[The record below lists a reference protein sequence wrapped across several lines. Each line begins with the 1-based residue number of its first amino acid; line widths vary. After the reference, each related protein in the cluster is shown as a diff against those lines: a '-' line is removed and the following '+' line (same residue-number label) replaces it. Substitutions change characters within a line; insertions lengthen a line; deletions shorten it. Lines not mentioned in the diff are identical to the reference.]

1 MFRNIIEKF
10 TKKKALSQQA
20 IAELINTTPE
30 ALEKFEKAYR
40 VARVTRDRT
49 ANTVLPDTVQPSS
62 QLTESQQESID
73 NMTENIVND
82 LLVQTKIWSTDGTK
96 VVDLIPTKIP
106 ECMTDSVNPAT
117 IEALPADYRP
127 QLTGLSMSVDLQ
139 QPSSPAV
146 LYFLQ
151 QYLKTG
157 DRHCYDMFRQGLDI
171 LDLDPLLY
179 DIIGTNKNSM
189 GYWLPAINSA
199 VKNTPN
205 PFFKIPATKVVTVPI
220 TLLQLTRQPYELL
233 TPTTKRILNEF
244 CRKAFDLDDS
254 KTYFV
259 KTGTNASKFNFRNA
273 KVQGASEVQ
282 TLGEYLLYN
291 HSRALSMA
299 SPLCQPSIYGMATT
313 TEWVVR
319 DFIEDKENNPTIYN
333 GLPLHTEYRVF
344 VDMDRDRVLSIENY
358 WRPDVMEQRFERP
371 ALTGLEEVDNVHDA
385 ITYGAN
391 KARLCE
397 RYEANKDTVAEHIAA
412 LLPNIDLCGQWS
424 IDVMQNGDDFYIID
438 MATAESSAFYESVEP
453 ALRRPLPE
461 NWIPKLPYSRWWVW
475 YDWI

>member
-30 ALEKFEKAYR
+30 ALQEFEKAYH
-40 VARVTRDRT
+40 VARITRDRT

-62 QLTESQQESID
+62 QLTESQQASID
-73 NMTENIVND
+73 NMTENIVDD
-82 LLVQTKIWSTDGTK
+82 LLAQTKIWSTDGTK
-96 VVDLIPTKIP
+96 VVDLIPTCISGQ
-106 ECMTDSVNPAT
+106 MVDSVNPAD
-117 IEALPADYRP
+117 IAALPADYRP
-127 QLTGLSMSVDLQ
+127 QLTGTSMSVDIQ

-151 QYLKTG
+151 QYLKRG
-157 DRHCYDMFRQGLDI
+157 DRRDYDMFRQGLDI

-179 DIIGTNKNSM
+179 HIIEMNKNSM
-189 GYWLPAINSA
+189 SHWLPAINYA
-199 VKNTPN
+199 VKNTSD

-244 CRKAFDLDDS
+244 CHKAFDLDDS

-313 TEWVVR
+313 VEWVVR

-344 VDMDRDRVLSIENY
+344 VDMDANNVLSIENY

-391 KARLCE
+391 KQRLCE
-397 RYEANKDTVAEHIAA
+397 RYEANKDAVAAHIKE
-412 LLPNIDLCGQWS
+412 LLPNIDLNGQWS

-461 NWIPKLPYSRWWVW
+461 NWIPKLPYSRW
-475 YDWI
+475 

>member
-10 TKKKALSQQA
+10 TKKKALSPQA

-30 ALEKFEKAYR
+30 ALQEFEKAYH

-49 ANTVLPDTVQPSS
+49 ADTALPDTVQPTSA
-62 QLTESQQESID
+62 LTDAQEASVD
-73 NMTENIVND
+73 NMIENIVND
-82 LLVQTKIWSTDGTK
+82 LLAQAAVWSTNDTK
-96 VVDLIPTKIP
+96 S
-106 ECMTDSVNPAT
+106 TDITPVKTAGNMIDRVNPAD
-117 IEALPADYRP
+117 IAALPADYRP
-127 QLTGLSMSVDLQ
+127 QLTGTSMSVDLQ

-151 QYLKTG
+151 QYLKRG
-157 DRHCYDMFRQGLDI
+157 DRRDYDMFRQGLDI

-179 DIIGTNKNSM
+179 SIIAQNKNSM
-189 GYWLPAINSA
+189 GHWLPAINDA
-199 VKNTPN
+199 VKNTSD
-205 PFFKIPATKVVTVPI
+205 PFFKIPATKVMTVPI

-244 CRKAFDLDDS
+244 CHKAFDLDDS

-313 TEWVVR
+313 TEWAVR
-319 DFIEDKENNPTIYN
+319 DFIEDKEDNPTIYN

-344 VDMDRDRVLSIENY
+344 VDMNANNVLSIENY

-391 KARLCE
+391 KQRLCE
-397 RYEANKDTVAEHIAA
+397 RYEANKDTVAAHIKE
-412 LLPNIDLCGQWS
+412 LLPNIDLNGQWS

-438 MATAESSAFYESVEP
+438 MATAQSSAFYESVEP

-461 NWIPKLPYSRWWVW
+461 NWIPKLPYSRW
-475 YDWI
+475 